1 VIDTQRDTQSDAGGR
16 TARIEAAVATAA
28 AADLRLVRFIYAD
41 YNGIVRGRAVHA
53 AGLSDRLY
61 EGIALPFTQVAT
73 DGRGRPAPGA
83 GLTAVGEL
91 RLMADPSTLVT
102 LPFAPRTGAML
113 GDLLTLDRET
123 WPGCPRGFLR
133 RMLEEAGREGL
144 MVEAVFEPEFYLVRS
159 DGQGG
164 WLPADRAVGWSTAGM
179 QAAAELLDDLVAA
192 LDGQAIR
199 VEQIG
204 PESGDGQHG
213 LTIGHGPALRAA
225 DQHLL
230 VRETV
235 RAVAERHGLAA
246 TFAARPFA
254 DQPGSG
260 AHVHLSLWDTRT
272 GENRFHD
279 ARRPGGF
286 SAAGGQF
293 VAGVLEHLPG
303 LVALTCPSVNSGR
316 RLEPGAQAG
325 AFAAWGFDHREV
337 AARIPS
343 PMWGREQGTTNV
355 EVRAVDGTCNPYL
368 ALGAILAAGLDGLR
382 RGLDPGPPLADDPT
396 ARPAAEPTDRGVDR
410 LPTTPESALQALAAD
425 RVLTDALGDVLTA
438 AVVAVRRAEAERFA
452 GRTEADEYAE
462 HILRY

>member
-1 VIDTQRDTQSDAGGR
+1 MIGTRSDAGGR
-16 TARIEAAVATAA
+16 TERIEAAVAAA
-28 AADLRLVRFIYAD
+28 TAADLRLVRFIYAD

-61 EGIALPFTQVAT
+61 EGVALPFTRVAT
-73 DGRGRPAPGA
+73 DGRGRLAPGA
-83 GLTAVGEL
+83 GLSAVGEL

-113 GDLLTLDRET
+113 SDLLTLDREA
-123 WPGCPRGFLR
+123 WPGCPRGFLG

-144 MVEAVFEPEFYLVRS
+144 LVEAVFEPEFYLVRS
-159 DGQGG
+159 DDQGG

-192 LDGQAIR
+192 LDRQDIR
-199 VEQIG
+199 VEQTG
-204 PESGDGQHG
+204 AESGDGQHG
-213 LTIGHGPALRAA
+213 LTIGHGPAVRAA

-235 RAVAERHGLAA
+235 RAVAARHGLVA
-246 TFAARPFA
+246 TFAAQPFA

-286 SAAGGQF
+286 SEAGRQF
-293 VAGVLEHLPG
+293 VAGVLEHLPS
-303 LVALTCPSVNSGR
+303 LIALTCPGMSSAR

-325 AFAAWGFDHREV
+325 AFAAWGFDHRE
-337 AARIPS
+337 AAVRIPS

-355 EVRAVDGTCNPYL
+355 EVRTVDGTCNPYL

-382 RGLDPGPPLADDPT
+382 RGLDPSPPLTDDPMAQPVAGST
-396 ARPAAEPTDRGVDR
+396 GRGPDRVP
-410 LPTTPESALQALAAD
+410 LSPESALQALAGD

-438 AVVAVRRAEAERFA
+438 AVVAVRRAELERF
-452 GRTEADEYAE
+452 GRPSAADDDAE